1 MTRVVQYT
9 VHTALESVNLPGLGK
24 GICRG
29 VHGQDLVLAFVS
41 SIACIKL
48 KKMRKDRQFIFVDA

>member
-1 MTRVVQYT
+1 MYIV
-9 VHTALESVNLPGLGK
+9 LETVNLPGLGK

-48 KKMRKDRQFIFVDA
+48 KKTRKDRQFIFVDA